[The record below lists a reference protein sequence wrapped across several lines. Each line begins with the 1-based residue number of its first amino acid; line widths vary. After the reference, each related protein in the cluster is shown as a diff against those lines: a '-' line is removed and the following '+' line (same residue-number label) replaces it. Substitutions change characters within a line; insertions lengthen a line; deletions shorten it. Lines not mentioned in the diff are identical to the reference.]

1 MTTSIPPQRNH
12 PRLRALAAMAWRE
25 TRGSFRHFVFFLLCI
40 ALGVGALVG
49 VTGFSADLE
58 RTIRKEARALMAADV
73 EVRTN
78 RPLDEAGLERLEAL
92 RARGIRWTTV
102 SEMVAMAS
110 DPRTGATQLVELK
123 AVGPGYPYYGRM
135 TAEPAGAVATLDE
148 PRTALAEQ
156 GLLMRLGLRVGDR
169 IKLGMSELTIT
180 GVLVKE
186 PDRIAGAFS
195 LGPRLMIAQRALAAT
210 ALVQPGSRVRY
221 RYLLQLPA
229 GVSATAVAEE
239 LKQGLSTEYAEVN
252 TYDDAQPRL
261 SRFLANL
268 TTYVGLIGLIALL
281 VGGIGVANSVQA
293 FMKERVDTLAVL
305 KCVGAGTRTLVTI
318 YLLQTLLLGA
328 LGSLAGILLG
338 LGVEWSLPGLM
349 HGLLPVTV
357 ERSVAPL
364 PMVRGASMG
373 VLTALLFALWPLLG
387 IRRVPPARLFRREVS
402 GEEAAAWTGGRSPW
416 RDRSQW
422 MAALVIVT
430 ALAGLMLWQIGSLR
444 IGATFLG
451 VLALSLLLL
460 AAGARGVVELV
471 SRLVGRSST
480 RAPRS
485 MILRQGLANLCRPGS
500 QAATAILSVGIGVTV
515 IVAIVVVEAG
525 LMRQI
530 QDNLPTEAPS
540 FFFIDIQ
547 RDQRDSFARFFADRR
562 LPAELT
568 PIARARLQAVNHQ
581 NVSGMKL
588 EGRRDAWFFQR
599 EYVVTVQSAPPKGNT
614 IIAGRWWD
622 DGKAMT
628 APQVSVEEDAAHHL
642 GVTVGSTL
650 TFDLQGRLVT
660 ATVTSLRDVN
670 WGSLTTNFFIIFS
683 PGSLDASAMTA
694 IATVRA
700 PPSEDAA
707 IQRAVVAAFPNVTAI
722 NIRDVLDAI
731 GTVLTRLG
739 RVVRVMALFTVAA
752 GLLVLAGAIATSRYR
767 RLREAVILKTL
778 GATRGVIVRI
788 FAVEYACLGATA
800 GLIGAALASLL
811 AFVLLH
817 FFLALPWSLE
827 PVRLAAGALGAALLT
842 LLTGLLATYRLLG
855 LKPLAVLRQE

>member
-1 MTTSIPPQRNH
+1 
-12 PRLRALAAMAWRE
+12 MAWRE
-25 TRGSFRHFVFFLLCI
+25 TRGSFRHFIFFLVCI

-49 VTGFSADLE
+49 VTGFSSDLE
-58 RTIRKEARALMAADV
+58 RTIRKEARALLSADV

-78 RPLDEAGLERLEAL
+78 RPLDEAGIARLDAL
-92 RARGIRWTTV
+92 RAQGVRWTTV

-123 AVGPGYPYYGRM
+123 AVGPGYPFYGRL
-135 TAEPAGAVATLDE
+135 TAEPAGTVAALDE
-148 PRTALAEQ
+148 PNTALAEQ
-156 GLLMRLGLRVGDR
+156 GLLARLGLRVGDR
-169 IKLGMSELTIT
+169 IKLGLSELTIA
-180 GVLVKE
+180 GVLTKE

-210 ALVQPGSRVRY
+210 ALVQPGSRIHY

-229 GVSATAVAEE
+229 GVRAAAVAEE
-239 LKQGLSTEYAEVN
+239 LKTSLSTEYAEVN

-268 TTYVGLIGLIALL
+268 TTYVGLVGLIALL

-305 KCVGAGTRTLVTI
+305 KCVGAGSRTLVTI

-338 LGVEWSLPGLM
+338 LGVGWLLPGLM
-349 HGLLPVTV
+349 SGLLPVTV
-357 ERSVAPL
+357 ERSVAPM

-402 GEEAAAWTGGRSPW
+402 GEETVAWTGGRSLW

-422 MAALVIVT
+422 IAALVIVA

-460 AAGARGVVELV
+460 TAGARGVVALV
-471 SRLVGRSST
+471 SRLGGPSAPW
-480 RAPRS
+480 APRS
-485 MILRQGLANLCRPGS
+485 MILRQGLANLYRPGN
-500 QAATAILSVGIGVTV
+500 QAAAAILSVGVGVTV
-515 IVAIVVVEAG
+515 ILAIVIVEDG
-525 LMRQI
+525 LLRQI

-547 RDQRDSFARFFADRR
+547 RDQRDAFAHLFADRG
-562 LPAELT
+562 LTAELT
-568 PIARARLQAVNHQ
+568 PIARARLYAVGDQ
-581 NVSGMKL
+581 TVSAMSASGGL

-599 EYVVTVQSAPPKGNT
+599 EYVVTVQSTLPKGNR

-622 DGKAMT
+622 NGSERA
-628 APQVSVEEDAAHHL
+628 APEVSVEQDAAHHL

-650 TFDLQGRLVT
+650 TFDLQGRLIT

-670 WGSLTTNFFIIFS
+670 WGSLTTNFFVIFS
-683 PGSLDASAMTA
+683 PGALDETTMSA
-694 IATVRA
+694 IATVHV
-700 PPSEDAA
+700 PPSEDAV

-722 NIRDVLDAI
+722 NIRYVLDAI
-731 GTVLTRLG
+731 GSVLTRLG
-739 RVVRVMALFTVAA
+739 RVVRLMALFTVAA

-811 AFVLLH
+811 AFALLH
-817 FFLALPWSLE
+817 FFLSLPWSLE
-827 PVRLAAGALGAALLT
+827 PVRLATGALGAVLLT
-842 LLTGLLATYRLLG
+842 ILTGFLATYRLLG
-855 LKPLAVLRQE
+855 RKPLVVLREE